1 MRRTF
6 MKKAVALGAV
16 MTAVLSLA
24 ACSSGSNGTAPA
36 TSAPA
41 TKNSTEAAAE
51 PAKETE
57 TMAAGGEYAQP
68 ESYPSKT
75 IEFIVPAN
83 AGASLDLY
91 TRAFNEALD
100 LGTPLQITNMA
111 GGSQTIGMMELANR
125 KGDGYSMGIV
135 AFAGGIIQ
143 PQLVDVTYDLNS
155 FRPVAMASGPN
166 CYSVCTAADSKVQDY
181 DALIELMNSGEKIYW
196 TAPNA
201 GSPAHLAG
209 LYMLKELGITN
220 CEFVS
225 YNGAAEAL
233 TAPLSGDV
241 AFLITDDSVVAA
253 READKQVTGIVTLSD
268 GRSELLPN
276 VIGID
281 EKGISGMGAFD
292 GISWVVVPADTPD
305 EIYNWIK
312 QQIDKAVTS
321 DEYQNFLTQNHY
333 LKMQTYTE
341 QELKDMI
348 QNAYDTISKV
358 IELL

>member
-1 MRRTF
+1 
-6 MKKAVALGAV
+6 MKKELMKQAVAMGLIIGMV
-16 MTAVLSLA
+16 MSVTACGTDSIEISTSPA
-24 ACSSGSNGTAPA
+24 EERKTESGEVSQPNG
-36 TSAPA
+36 
-41 TKNSTEAAAE
+41 
-51 PAKETE
+51 
-57 TMAAGGEYAQP
+57 
-68 ESYPSKT
+68 YPSKT
-75 IEFIVPAN
+75 VELIVPAN

-91 TRAFNEALD
+91 ARAFNEALD

-125 KGDGYSMGIV
+125 KGDGYSIGIV
-135 AFAGGIIQ
+135 AYAGGVIQ

-155 FRPVAMASGPN
+155 FRPVSMTSGPN
-166 CYSVCTAADSKVQDY
+166 CYSVCTDADSEIQDY
-181 DALIELMNSGEKIYW
+181 DALIKKINSGETVYW

-233 TAPLSGDV
+233 TALLSHDV
-241 AFLITDDSVVAA
+241 TFFVTDDSVVAS
-253 READKQVTGIVTLSD
+253 RESDNQVKGIVTLSD
-268 GRSELLPN
+268 GRSELLPE
-276 VIGID
+276 VISID
-281 EKGISGMGAFD
+281 EKGITGMSAFD

-305 EIYNWIK
+305 DIYNWIK
-312 QQIDKAVTS
+312 QQIDSAVAS
-321 DEYQNFLTQNHY
+321 DKYQSFLTQNNY
-333 LKMQTYTE
+333 LEMQIYTE

-348 QNAYDTISKV
+348 QHSYDTISRV

>member
-1 MRRTF
+1 MHTIQFLKSLSCCNGWNRRQI
-6 MKKAVALGAV
+6 KGCL
-16 MTAVLSLA
+16 LY
-24 ACSSGSNGTAPA
+24 
-36 TSAPA
+36 TS
-41 TKNSTEAAAE
+41 
-51 PAKETE
+51 
-57 TMAAGGEYAQP
+57 
-68 ESYPSKT
+68 
-75 IEFIVPAN
+75 
-83 AGASLDLY
+83 Y

-111 GGSQTIGMMELANR
+111 GGSQTIGMMELAGR
-125 KGDGYSMGIV
+125 KGNGYSMGIV

-143 PQLVDVTYDLNS
+143 PQLVDVTYNLDS
-155 FRPVAMASGPN
+155 FRPVAMTSGPN
-166 CYSVCTAADSKVQDY
+166 CYSICTAAGSDIQDY
-181 DALIELMNSGEKIYW
+181 DTLLDKMKSGEKIYW

-209 LYMLKELGITN
+209 LYLLKELGITN

-225 YNGAAEAL
+225 YNGAAESL
-233 TAPLSGDV
+233 TALLSGDV
-241 AFLITDDSVVAA
+241 TFLITDDSVVAA
-253 READKQVTGIVTLSD
+253 READKQVKGIVTLSD
-268 GRSELLPN
+268 GRSELLPD

-281 EKGISGMGAFD
+281 EKGITGMGAFD

-305 EIYNWIK
+305 DLYNWIK

-333 LKMQTYTE
+333 LEMQTYTE

-348 QNAYDTISKV
+348 KNAYDTISKV